1 MERIML
7 ATTKILTFL
16 LCKWGTVA
24 GRRSTGGL
32 LATTWAKCGVLAM
45 PWKAVRC
52 NDDGR
57 GARIL
62 RMFNRVVTKLLRSV
76 HVIGALSGCVFT
88 EALPS

>member
-1 MERIML
+1 
-7 ATTKILTFL
+7 
-16 LCKWGTVA
+16 
-24 GRRSTGGL
+24 
-32 LATTWAKCGVLAM
+32 M